1 MSLRGTSPVSSATK
15 EPVWGEIDETVLRS
29 SLHRLDQQLREKFG
43 ERYVKLILFG
53 SRARGDHRPDS
64 DADVAVIMREPVE
77 DRWDLTKSV
86 LDDTYDILL
95 DTGLYIEPRLLDEE
109 ALNAPDKSANPVLV
123 QEILRD
129 GVAP

>member
-1 MSLRGTSPVSSATK
+1 VSSATE

-95 DTGLYIEPRLLDEE
+95 DTGLYIEPHLLDEE